1 MSSWAHDVETLI
13 SEKEIHARIQQLG
26 RSITQDYKDDELV
39 LIGVLKGCFLFMAD
53 LCRQIDLKLS
63 CDFLGLSSY
72 GDKTKTSGVIRI
84 TSDLKR
90 PIEGKNVLVVED
102 IVDTGLTMQY
112 LLENLQTRKPKSVKV
127 CTLLEKPSRKLVE
140 TQIDYLGFEVPD
152 LFVVGYG
159 LDYKGRYRNLEYI
172 GHLKQEPHD

>member
-1 MSSWAHDVETLI
+1 MSNWADNVETLI
-13 SEKEIHARIQQLG
+13 SQKEIHARIEQLG
-26 RSITQDYKDDELV
+26 RTITLDYKDDELV
-39 LIGVLKGCFLFMAD
+39 LIGVLKGSFLFMAD
-53 LCRQIDLKLS
+53 LCRQIDNKLS
-63 CDFLGLSSY
+63 CDFFGLSSY

-112 LLENLQTRKPKSVKV
+112 LLANLQTRKPKSVKV

-152 LFVVGYG
+152 VFVVGYG

-172 GHLKQEPHD
+172 GQLKEESLA